1 MPTVPEIFQW
11 MPDRYRAGRL
21 TATRTFYFSVGPH
34 KYTVVMTPE
43 TATVEQGKTREDCDV
58 VLKTTEKLFLRM
70 VVDGKMPGAF
80 DIARGKIK
88 TNNVPGLKQLKDL
101 FDFSR

>member
-1 MPTVPEIFQW
+1 MPTIPEIFAW
-11 MPDRYRAGRL
+11 MPDRYRTGVL
-21 TATRTFYFSVGPH
+21 GATRSYYFSVDQH
-34 KYTVVMTPE
+34 KYTVVLRPDG
-43 TATVEQGKTREDCDV
+43 VEVSPGKTLDKADV

-70 VVDGKMPGAF
+70 VVDGKMPGAL

-88 TNNVPGLKQLKDL
+88 TNDPGALKQLKDL